1 MGRGERC
8 RGQKNSVPSA
18 LCVLPLLVNK
28 QQTNFLWFFPL
39 KKVILRASEKH
50 FSAAG
55 IH

>member
-1 MGRGERC
+1 MGRGER
-8 RGQKNSVPSA
+8 A
-18 LCVLPLLVNK
+18 EEFTAFTLCVLQLLVNK